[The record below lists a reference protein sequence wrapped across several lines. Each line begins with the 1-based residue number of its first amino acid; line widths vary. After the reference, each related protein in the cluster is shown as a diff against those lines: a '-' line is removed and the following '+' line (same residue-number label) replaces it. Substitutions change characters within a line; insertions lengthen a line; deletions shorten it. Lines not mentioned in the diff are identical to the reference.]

1 MIPVSANLAPTLAL
15 ALPAAL
21 IPLFVLLHRHIRQQ
35 QHRKNL
41 QLLQQMKL
49 LRQLIGGFQRH
60 RGLSNGLLCGD
71 TSLHEP
77 LRATRTELDHLMN
90 TAINADADSHRDTW
104 QHLAD
109 HWSRLREGRTLDAN
123 NNLTQ
128 HHLIIR
134 TSIFLLED
142 LARET
147 NLSENQ
153 PHLAWLPLIWHEV
166 MQTAEWAGQAR
177 ALGTGMAAAGHNSAE
192 QRIRLRFLYQKIHLL
207 SNLAFRSLRTEFDQH
222 LTAATLPLQ
231 QAEQQVTNLLN
242 CIQQELLTDQPL
254 TISASDYFQQATLA
268 IESLLSLVDLT
279 LDHLQQAL
287 H

>member
-1 MIPVSANLAPTLAL
+1 MISVPISLAPTLAL
-15 ALPAAL
+15 ALPVAI
-21 IPLFVLLHRHIRQQ
+21 IPLLFLLHRHIQQ
-35 QHRKNL
+35 QLHQKNL

-77 LRATRTELDHLMN
+77 LRTTRAELDHLMATATN
-90 TAINADADSHRDTW
+90 TDAGSHLDTW
-104 QHLAD
+104 RHLAD

-123 NNLTQ
+123 NNLAQ

-134 TSIFLLED
+134 SSIFLLED
-142 LARET
+142 LAYET
-147 NLSENQ
+147 RLSENK
-153 PHLAWLPLIWHEV
+153 PDLAWLPLIWHEV
-166 MQTAEWAGQAR
+166 LQTAEWAGQAR

-207 SNLAFRSLRTEFDQH
+207 STLAFRSLRTEFDQH
-222 LTAATLPLQ
+222 LPAALLPLQ
-231 QAEQQVTNLLN
+231 QAEHQVSNLLN

-254 TISASDYFQQATLA
+254 TISAGDYFQQATLA
-268 IESLLSLVDLT
+268 IESLLTLVDLT